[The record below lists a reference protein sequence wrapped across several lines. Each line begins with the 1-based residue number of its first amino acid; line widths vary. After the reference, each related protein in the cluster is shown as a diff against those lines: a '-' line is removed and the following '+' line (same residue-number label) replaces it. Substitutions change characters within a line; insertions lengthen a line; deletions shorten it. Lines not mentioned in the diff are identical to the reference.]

1 MHTEEWELFKV
12 FPDRFE
18 AERVVGLLESSGVP
32 AYVDYGAL
40 GVGVELRFPVFVD
53 SKLAHRARWVTA
65 LTPDVT
71 DAELE
76 FLATGKLPGSDEPK
90 EPQ

>member
-1 MHTEEWELFKV
+1 MPTEEWELFKT

-40 GVGVELRFPVFVD
+40 GVGLDMKFSVFVD
-53 SKLAHRARWVTA
+53 TTLAHRARWILA
-65 LTPDVT
+65 LTPEVT

-90 EPQ
+90 EPK

>member
-1 MHTEEWELFKV
+1 MPTGEWELFKV

-32 AYVDYGAL
+32 AYVDYSGL
-40 GVGVELRFPVFVD
+40 GVGLEMSFSVYVD
-53 SKLAHRARWVTA
+53 ASLAHRARWVMA

-71 DAELE
+71 DTELD

-90 EPQ
+90 KP

>member
-1 MHTEEWELFKV
+1 MPTEEWELFKV

-18 AERVVGLLESSGVP
+18 AERVVGFLESSGVP

-40 GVGVELRFPVFVD
+40 GVGLEMKFSVYVD
-53 SKLAHRARWVTA
+53 ASLAHRARWVTA
-65 LTPDVT
+65 IAPDVT
-71 DAELE
+71 DAELD

-90 EPQ
+90 ER

>member
-1 MHTEEWELFKV
+1 MHTEDWELFKV
-12 FPDRFE
+12 FADRFE

-40 GVGVELRFPVFVD
+40 GVGLEMRFPVYVD
-53 SKLAHRARWVTA
+53 TTLAHRARWVMA
-65 LTPDVT
+65 MTPDVT

-76 FLATGKLPGSDEPK
+76 YLATGKLPG
-90 EPQ
+90 

>member
-1 MHTEEWELFKV
+1 MPTEDWELFKV
-12 FPDRFE
+12 FADRFE

-32 AYVDYGAL
+32 AYVNYGDL
-40 GVGVELRFPVFVD
+40 GVGLDMKFSVFVD
-53 SKLAHRARWVTA
+53 ATLAHRARWVMA
-65 LTPDVT
+65 SAPEVT

-90 EPQ
+90 EP